1 MDRRNKYRI
10 ELGGKSTVEVS
21 ILVEDRPL
29 MVGRLHDV
37 SAEGAGVVLP
47 NLANAPL
54 AVGQRAELVL
64 VGTTIVKP
72 LRVSAVVRHLRI
84 EGSGAEAVQHY
95 GFDFTNQEGFDE
107 LLIAQDLHILFNRR
121 KSRRVEP
128 DPQEPIGAF
137 LEDVVRGKSGPA
149 RVLDLSTGGVG
160 LLLTREVDL
169 LFGQVERVRLAL
181 RLPRA
186 TEDLHLEG
194 IVRRRAEEDG
204 GVRYGIEFDPERT
217 PRFVEKQAV
226 LAKYVVGCLRQLLK
240 AGAR

>member
-72 LRVSAVVRHLRI
+72 LRVSAV
-84 EGSGAEAVQHY
+84 
-95 GFDFTNQEGFDE
+95 
-107 LLIAQDLHILFNRR
+107 
-121 KSRRVEP
+121 
-128 DPQEPIGAF
+128 
-137 LEDVVRGKSGPA
+137 
-149 RVLDLSTGGVG
+149 
-160 LLLTREVDL
+160 
-169 LFGQVERVRLAL
+169 
-181 RLPRA
+181 
-186 TEDLHLEG
+186 
-194 IVRRRAEEDG
+194 
-204 GVRYGIEFDPERT
+204 
-217 PRFVEKQAV
+217 
-226 LAKYVVGCLRQLLK
+226 
-240 AGAR
+240 